1 MPTFD
6 SPSPAPEPG
15 ARLAAHYATQLVA
28 AAGVTLLEPD
38 PSFHYSSTTF
48 DPARRGLVGAPLPDG
63 RQASLG
69 LGDLILSVGDD
80 SLPLLGRTPRE
91 AVAWLSEVLSQNV
104 RLPEWDMPAGPTLE
118 YPALEA
124 TTAGLERLAHWYAAS
139 FRVLD
144 AFAPADGEASPLRV
158 WPHHFDLATLVTLDA
173 SDDPE
178 QSKSVGLGMTPGDAG
193 IPAPYLYVTPW
204 PYPEG
209 RPTPALPSGRWNTD
223 GWYGAVLDAEA
234 VSSEGQVAAFL
245 SAAFGATA
253 ASLR

>member
-1 MPTFD
+1 MSTFD
-6 SPSPAPEPG
+6 APSPAPEPG
-15 ARLAAHYATQLVA
+15 ARQAAHYATQLVA

-48 DPARRGLVGAPLPDG
+48 DPARRALVGAPLPDG

-69 LGDLILSVGDD
+69 LADLILSVGEA

-91 AVAWLSEVLSQNV
+91 AVAWLSEVLSETV
-104 RLPEWDMPAGPTLE
+104 RLPAWDMPAGPTLAH
-118 YPALEA
+118 PALEA
-124 TTAGLERLAHWYAAS
+124 KTAELERLAHWYAAS

-144 AFAPADGEASPLRV
+144 AFAPSEGEASPLRV
-158 WPHHFDLATLVTLDA
+158 WPHHFDLATLVTLEA

-178 QSKSVGLGMTPGDAG
+178 QAKSVGLGMTPGDGG
-193 IPAPYLYVTPW
+193 ISAPYLYVTPW

-209 RPTPALPSGRWNTD
+209 RPTPALPSGRWNTE

-234 VSSEGQVAAFL
+234 VSSDDQVAAFL
-245 SAAFGATA
+245 AAAFGATA
-253 ASLR
+253 SALR